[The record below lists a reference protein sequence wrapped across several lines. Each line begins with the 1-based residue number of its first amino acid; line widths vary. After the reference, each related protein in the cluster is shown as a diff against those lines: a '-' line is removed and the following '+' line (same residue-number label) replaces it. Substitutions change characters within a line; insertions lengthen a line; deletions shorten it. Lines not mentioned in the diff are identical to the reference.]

1 MIIEKDAQDITWR
14 LFDLGRGVSLTNR
27 EWLDHALNLLFLKYI
42 CDLSS
47 TQSTTIPSHL
57 EKLIGKIQWDN
68 FVRANN
74 LGEALDKTVNKI
86 IDANQKFKVI
96 LSETR
101 FSEIPELTLNQTIS
115 ILSDPQIKDNG
126 FGLFSRYAAISESLL
141 DFEASNQ
148 KYRGGEHFTPK
159 WVTQLMARLVNPQKG
174 MTIHDPVCG
183 TGGLFVECAK
193 LLSQKDQDFSQLLN
207 FFGQEKNDQTSK
219 ICKINLLLHGLDPF
233 KVQTGDTLRDPKFIK
248 SDNLDQ
254 FDAVVANPPLNI
266 SDWGYEE
273 FYRKDKLN
281 RFRYGIPP
289 RKNGDFAFIQHIIAT
304 MKPNSGK
311 AVILVS
317 PGVLFRSG
325 VEQDIR
331 AGIIESD
338 IVEAAIVLPANL
350 LYNTNIP
357 LAVLVLNRSKRESRA
372 NKVLIIDAS
381 NEYKKLNR
389 GVNSFDAKNI
399 NDIVGIFNDFENLN
413 ENKSDLAKFASL
425 QGIENL
431 RKNDYQ
437 LNANRY
443 ITAPRIRIDVEEKKL
458 ELNDLI
464 CDRWE
469 LENAIDEILEELEI
483 LK

>member
-1 MIIEKDAQDITWR
+1 MIIEKYAQDIAWK

-47 TQSTTIPSHL
+47 TQSTTIPNRL
-57 EKLIGKIQWDN
+57 EKLIGKIQWDGFTRSSN
-68 FVRANN
+68 I
-74 LGEALDKTVNKI
+74 GEALDKDVNKI
-86 IDANQKFKVI
+86 IEANPDFKAI
-96 LSETR
+96 LNKTE
-101 FSEIPELTLNQTIS
+101 FSQIPELTLNQMIS
-115 ILSDPQIKDNG
+115 ILSNPQIKDNG
-126 FGLFSRYAAISESLL
+126 FGLFSHYATISESII

-148 KYRGGEHFTPK
+148 KFGGENFTPK
-159 WVTQLMARLVNPQKG
+159 WVTELMARLVNPQKG

-193 LLSQKDQDFSQLLN
+193 LLSPKDQDFSQLD

-219 ICKINLLLHGLDPF
+219 ICQINLLLHGLDPF
-233 KVQTGDTLRDPKFIK
+233 KVQTGDTLRDPKFMK
-248 SDNLDQ
+248 SNNLEQ
-254 FDAVVANPPLNI
+254 FDIVVANPPLNI
-266 SDWGYEE
+266 SDWGYQE
-273 FYRKDKLN
+273 FDRVDKLN

-304 MKPNSGK
+304 MKPDSGK

-331 AGIIESD
+331 AGILESD
-338 IVEAAIVLPANL
+338 LVEAAIVLPTNL

-357 LAVLVLNRSKRESRA
+357 LAILVLNRSKPSRK

-389 GVNSFDAKNI
+389 GVNSFDTKNI
-399 NDIVGIFNDFENLN
+399 DDIVEIFNNFEKLDK
-413 ENKSDLAKFASL
+413 NKSGLAKFASL
-425 QGIENL
+425 QDIENI
-431 RKNDYQ
+431 KQHDYQ

-443 ITAPRIRIDVEEKKL
+443 ITAPRIKVDVEEKRVELHYL
-458 ELNDLI
+458 EIERLH
-464 CDRWE
+464 
-469 LENAIDEILEELEI
+469 LENKMDQILEDLEI
-483 LK
+483 LR